1 MKILLVED
9 YKEKIDQIIN
19 LLDEKYNH
27 RLDIE
32 IAINLESAK
41 EKIEKSEFDLY
52 ILDLSIKD
60 GNSEATIDNGLL
72 LFDIL
77 KTDKKNIIIY
87 SNVDD
92 LQKRGQEKIFE
103 QYNIPFIDYK
113 SSGIIWKE
121 SLLKEIEEIIKKN
134 NIILNDIAY
143 DIAILTALEDE
154 FEYMIK
160 ASNLDW
166 FKNVDDDNFVYF
178 TTKLKKDTKF
188 VKIVAFTNNTMGM
201 SNSAVLSTKL
211 ILKFKPKYIVM
222 TGICAGIEGKT
233 NKGDIIIPQ
242 YVFNYQEGDIKDER
256 FTPSFKPKELNT
268 RLHRMIEQSK
278 NSYSIDIRTEWE
290 TTHNIGKTP
299 GSEFKVH
306 TNKHLGT
313 GSAVVKSEK
322 ILNDIQELYQKDI
335 LGLDMEAYSLFI
347 AAENSEVETNA
358 LVIKAVQDFANKEKD
373 KEYRLFASYASARFF
388 FKFCE
393 DRLIDR
399 IME

>member
-1 MKILLVED
+1 MKILLIED
-9 YKEKIDQIIN
+9 YKEKRDQIIE

-32 IAINLESAK
+32 IAINVESAK
-41 EKIEKSEFDLY
+41 EKIGKTEFDLY

-121 SLLKEIEEIIKKN
+121 SLLKEIEELIKKN

-154 FEYMIK
+154 FDYMIK
-160 ASNLDW
+160 ASNLVW
-166 FKNVDDDNFVYF
+166 FKNTDDDNFVYF
-178 TTKLKKDTKF
+178 TTKLKKNTKF
-188 VKIVAFTNNTMGM
+188 VKIVAFTNNMMGM

-233 NKGDIIIPQ
+233 SKGDIIIPQ
-242 YVFNYQEGDIKDER
+242 YVFNYQEGDIKDEK

-290 TTHNIGKTP
+290 TTYNIGKTP

-373 KEYRLFASYASARFF
+373 KEYRQFASYASARFF

-393 DRLIDR
+393 DRLIDK
-399 IME
+399 IIE